1 MYFPTTLIVT
11 KSTPDKNQRTS
22 VNSSSGNYEIS
33 INNKMI
39 EQKASKGKKTLHALM
54 NFFNERASI
63 EAKYGESLMK
73 LGRSGGAVKLGS
85 VGK

>member
-1 MYFPTTLIVT
+1 
-11 KSTPDKNQRTS
+11 
-22 VNSSSGNYEIS
+22 
-33 INNKMI
+33 
-39 EQKASKGKKTLHALM
+39 M

-85 VGK
+85 VGKQCSLMEYKNFEGEEMNSLLTSILESSLKEG